1 MGISMAHV
9 MNTIRSGAASLPS
22 SLPTSP
28 LSIADDDDNSIFYR
42 FHKFRSTVQKKLN
55 CATKRQG
62 TCDSDGGIDERI
74 VSFDNLSLETR
85 EKTLMQRAASYATQ
99 ETEAIGVS
107 SSTDSNHVQ
116 FHYPPITSVRLRP
129 RTRSD
134 EIEQL
139 FFAPEELDEIEDD
152 RSDTKAADDIETL
165 AVGEA
170 DDLNGAILSVPASM
184 SSMISESHDDLDSAH
199 TNDQA
204 TGVTSQSRRR
214 NSGNGER
221 RFIRGVQIMLRE
233 KSTG

>member
-1 MGISMAHV
+1 
-9 MNTIRSGAASLPS
+9 
-22 SLPTSP
+22 
-28 LSIADDDDNSIFYR
+28 
-42 FHKFRSTVQKKLN
+42 
-55 CATKRQG
+55 
-62 TCDSDGGIDERI
+62 
-74 VSFDNLSLETR
+74 
-85 EKTLMQRAASYATQ
+85 MQRAASYATQ

-134 EIEQL
+134 EIDQL

-199 TNDQA
+199 NNDQA
-204 TGVTSQSRRR
+204 MGVTSQSRRR
-214 NSGNGER
+214 NSGNCER